1 MVQQTDIDERP
12 HAEEIAAL
20 EARLREAEETLD
32 AIRNGEVDA
41 VVVSGPEGQKVY
53 TLENA
58 DRPYRVLVE
67 QMQEGAVTFSE
78 DGVVLYCNERF
89 AAIVEVRREQIIG
102 HSIEAF
108 FNQGECAVLHALMAR
123 EPGSAMA
130 AEF

>member
-41 VVVSGPEGQKVY
+41 VVVGGPEGQKVY

-67 QMQEGAVTFSE
+67 QMQEGAVTFSD
-78 DGVVLYCNERF
+78 DGIELYCNQRF
-89 AAIVEVRREQIIG
+89 ASIVEAQREKIIG
-102 HSIEAF
+102 QSIETF
-108 FNQGECAVLHALMAR
+108 FGPDERAALHALMRR
-123 EPGSAMA
+123 EQGGAK
-130 AEF
+130 